1 MMNKTIAA
9 TKWPKELII
18 CEVGPRD
25 GLQNE
30 KTLLTVDQKV
40 ELIERS
46 VEAGA
51 KIVEIGSFVHPKSVP
66 AMADTDA
73 VARKMKQ
80 IEGVEYRALVL
91 NLRGIERVKP
101 QE

>member
-1 MMNKTIAA
+1 MKGEIRA
-9 TKWPKELII
+9 TKWPKELIV

-30 KTLLTVDQKV
+30 KVCLTVEQKV

-51 KIVEIGSFVHPKSVP
+51 KI
-66 AMADTDA
+66 
-73 VARKMKQ
+73 
-80 IEGVEYRALVL
+80 IE
-91 NLRGIERVKP
+91 NWFLRSSQGGFANGRH
-101 QE
+101 